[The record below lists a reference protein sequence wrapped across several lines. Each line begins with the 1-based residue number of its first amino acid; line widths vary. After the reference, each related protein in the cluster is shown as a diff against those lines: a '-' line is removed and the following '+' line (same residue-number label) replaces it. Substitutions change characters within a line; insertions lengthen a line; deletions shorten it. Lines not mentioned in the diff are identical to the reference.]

1 MSKLTAIIAAD
12 TTGFRKSVDEA
23 RKILEKFAKV
33 EDEATQQLRKSYDI
47 TNAQVSAYKRVTKI
61 LDKVASG
68 SISTAK
74 AEKMLANEVRELKIQ
89 YANLSDTAKKSDFG
103 KQLKKSADDAERYL
117 SQVRQQLQ
125 ATNQEIKQQ
134 GDLSKL
140 MPSQLSS
147 LASKY
152 GDLGVKMGGVAAAG
166 LALGRVIKD
175 NAEFNRELNTSLSK
189 LQAINGFK
197 GTMDGFRESA
207 IRISGVV
214 PQTAREVA
222 DAFVTVAKMK
232 PELAKSNTELEKV
245 TTAAI
250 QLANAAQS
258 DLGPAVDYIT
268 RALNVY
274 GYSADQAA
282 RISNVMAAGMRNGSG
297 DVEWL
302 GNAFGKVGGT
312 ARLAKLSYEEV
323 IGALE
328 IMSKTIKDSTSAGAQ
343 FRNILL
349 YLERQSDDN
358 LKPSVVGLTQAFK
371 NLRDADLSTSEAFS
385 LMKKTSMEGYY
396 ALTTYADELDV
407 LIPKITDTN
416 TAFEMQQTAQNNLN
430 GSIKALKSAWEAFI
444 LELGDSTGPIKSTID
459 LLTKLI
465 NVMRGVN
472 AEKEQF
478 KNKWFAAYADEAKD
492 YAKELLK
499 AGETEEEVRK
509 KLLNWQANKKGEVN
523 RRANAYRKEG
533 DEQAALEWTG
543 AALSLNMVNVDSILK
558 DAQQELNDKPLV
570 VDVDTEQ
577 PIGAVEKLKEEIK
590 EYKRLAEI
598 ATDPKDAAAYYDLM
612 KQKQKEL
619 NQLMGKGSGGS
630 KQEKIKPLDLEVK
643 PVLVYDGKTK
653 KQLEDELKELKQK
666 LENAPTAAIRI
677 PIEADIKALE
687 AQLKAYGI
695 DPNKLKLAKA
705 AANMDLSGVQNAEN
719 NSTNNP
725 IYKKEEWDKG
735 VDGAYEMVGALN
747 SVYSAIHR
755 IDKGWNEMSDWEH
768 FFAITDL
775 LFATVDAINSTIEGF
790 NNMKEA
796 IKNLSAV
803 SSAISKQKIAEN
815 SAETASN
822 EMKASSSTK
831 EAAAN
836 IFAAHS
842 KIPWVGIA
850 IALGFIATMMA
861 TMGKFASG
869 GIVKGNTTIGD
880 MNLARVNS
888 GEMILNGSQQ
898 KHLFNM
904 LNQGGTTD
912 SSTSGEVHFKIQGKD
927 LVGVLSNYNKK
938 VGKVL

>member
-23 RKILEKFAKV
+23 RKILENFAKV

-47 TNAQVSAYKRVTKI
+47 TNSQVTAYKRVTKI

-89 YANLSDTAKKSDFG
+89 YANLSETAKKSDFG
-103 KQLKKSADDAERYL
+103 KQLKKSADDAEKYL

-125 ATNQEIKQQ
+125 TTNEELKQQ
-134 GDLSKL
+134 SNISKL

-147 LASKY
+147 ITSKY
-152 GDLGVKMGGVAAAG
+152 GELGVKMGAVAVAAMG
-166 LALGRVIKD
+166 VYKVFRQNLDVTK
-175 NAEFNRELNTSLSK
+175 ELDTSLSK
-189 LQAINGFK
+189 LQAINGIT
-197 GTMDGFRESA
+197 GSMDGFRDSA
-207 IRISGVV
+207 VRISAVV

-222 DAFVTVAKMK
+222 DAFVVVAKMK

-349 YLERQSDDN
+349 YLEKQSNDN

-371 NLRDADLSTSEAFS
+371 NLRDADLSTSEAFN

-416 TAFEMQQTAQNNLN
+416 TAFEMQETAQNNLN
-430 GSIKALKSAWEAFI
+430 GSINSLKSAWEAFI
-444 LELGDSTGPIKSTID
+444 IELGDSAGTIKSTID

-465 NVMRGVN
+465 NTMRGVDG
-472 AEKEQF
+472 EKEKF
-478 KNKWFAAYADEAKD
+478 KNKWLAAYANEAKD

-523 RRANAYRKEG
+523 RRANAYRQEG
-533 DEQAALEWTG
+533 DEQAAKEWTG

-558 DAQQELNDKPLV
+558 DAQQELNEKPLV
-570 VDVDTEQ
+570 VDVDTDE
-577 PIGAVEKLKEEIK
+577 PLGVAEKLKKEIK

-619 NQLMGKGSGGS
+619 NQLMGKSTGGNT
-630 KQEKIKPLDLEVK
+630 KKDAVKPLDLSISPISIGRTEK
-643 PVLVYDGKTK
+643 QIKDNIKTLQQKIDNTPDGALRITLIA
-653 KQLEDELKELKQK
+653 QRQDFEKELKDFGK
-666 LENAPTAAIRI
+666 N
-677 PIEADIKALE
+677 PIKVNIET
-687 AQLKAYGI
+687 QV
-695 DPNKLKLAKA
+695 N
-705 AANMDLSGVQNAEN
+705 NMDLSGVKGADTSNI
-719 NSTNNP
+719 TKNP
-725 IYKKEEWDKG
+725 IY
-735 VDGAYEMVGALN
+735 VDG
-747 SVYSAIHR
+747 S
-755 IDKGWNEMSDWEH
+755 
-768 FFAITDL
+768 
-775 LFATVDAINSTIEGF
+775 DAIKELGRMNDAANQVFNTFKGFEDFNGKSVGEQFFMITNAILSTIDAISSFVSGF
-790 NNMKEA
+790 QQMMEVIN
-796 IKNLSAV
+796 NLSAI
-803 SSAISKQKIAEN
+803 SSAASKKKIAEN
-815 SAETASN
+815 ATETASN
-822 EMKASSSTK
+822 EMKAKSSTK

-869 GIVKGNTTIGD
+869 GIVKGNTSIGD

-904 LNQGGTTD
+904 LNQGGGNND